1 MVPAI
6 RIVIE
11 AIDGA
16 ITTGEANIIKT
27 RNCQPTVCSNIHE
40 VLFFPSLHSQSQNGN
55 VSWSAINLLYR
66 VNQ

>member
-16 ITTGEANIIKT
+16 ITTGEANIVKT
-27 RNCQPTVCSNIHE
+27 SYRQPTVCSNIHE
-40 VLFFPSLHSQSQNGN
+40 VLFLPSLHIQS
-55 VSWSAINLLYR
+55 
-66 VNQ
+66 